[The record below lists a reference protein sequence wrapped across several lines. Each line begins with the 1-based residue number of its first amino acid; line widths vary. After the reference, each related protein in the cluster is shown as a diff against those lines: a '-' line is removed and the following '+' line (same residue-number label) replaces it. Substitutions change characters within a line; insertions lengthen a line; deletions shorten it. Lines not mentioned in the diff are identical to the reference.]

1 MCVFVCFLSLTPGL
15 TRQGVR
21 AFLGDFNEYRFDFV
35 DVDLA
40 WADFSKLG

>member
-21 AFLGDFNEYRFDFV
+21 AFLGEQDESIATLVV
-35 DVDLA
+35 DNLDGYHLTQ
-40 WADFSKLG
+40 FR